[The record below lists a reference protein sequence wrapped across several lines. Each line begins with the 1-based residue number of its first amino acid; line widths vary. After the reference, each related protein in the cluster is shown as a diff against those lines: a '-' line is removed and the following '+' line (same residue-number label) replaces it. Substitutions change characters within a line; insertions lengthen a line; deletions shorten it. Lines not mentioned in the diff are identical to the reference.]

1 MSEPV
6 ILIAATSSGP
16 RLDLLAPVQRQAR
29 IVVANSAE
37 ANKDAASE
45 AAVLFN
51 WSASRELLRELFLAA
66 PNLQW
71 VHSRNAGV
79 ENLLFPELIA
89 SKALLTN
96 GSGVFSPSLGEFAL
110 LAMLYFAKDI
120 PRLRRQQTAKTWE
133 AFDMLPIER
142 KTVGIV
148 GYGDIGREVGLR
160 AKAMGMRVLALKRH
174 PPEPGSDPGP
184 VDKFFVTDQ
193 LNDMVSE
200 CDYVVVAAP
209 LTPETHHLV
218 NGKTFAAMKK
228 KSVIINVG
236 RGPVIDESSMMTAL
250 REGRIKGAGLD
261 VFEHEPLPSDSPLY
275 EMDNVL
281 LSPHTA
287 DHHAEWLDDALRFFV
302 AQYERFAKG
311 EPLRN
316 VVNKQL
322 GY

>member
-6 ILIAATSSGP
+6 ILIAANSAKP
-16 RLDLLAPVQRQAR
+16 RLELLAPLRDIAR
-29 IVVANSAE
+29 IVVADSAE

-79 ENLLFPELIA
+79 DNLLFPELVE
-89 SKALLTN
+89 SKVLLTN

-110 LAMLYFAKDI
+110 LAMLYFAKDV
-120 PRLRRQQTAKTWE
+120 PRLKRQQNAKIWQQ
-133 AFDMLPIER
+133 FDMHPIER

-174 PPEPGSDPGP
+174 PPQPGGDPGP
-184 VDKFFVTDQ
+184 VDKYFISAH

-209 LTPETHHLV
+209 LTPETRHLV
-218 NGKTFAAMKK
+218 NEKTFAAMKK
-228 KSVIINVG
+228 DSVIINIG
-236 RGPVIDESSMMTAL
+236 RGPVIDESSMITAL
-250 REGRIKGAGLD
+250 REGRIQGAGLD
-261 VFEHEPLPSDSPLY
+261 VFELEPLPADSPLY
-275 EMDNVL
+275 DMENVL
-281 LSPHTA
+281 LSPHCA
-287 DHHAEWLDDALRFFV
+287 DNHAEWLDDALRFFV
-302 AQYERFAKG
+302 AQYRRFAKG